1 MVLPLKE
8 SAGLR
13 IWCEASLGQYLWDT
27 LLEIVREL
35 GGMPVGWQAIRDRLY
50 HTTCICSP
58 AKRAKAPIS
67 ATRCP

>member
-1 MVLPLKE
+1 MTRVAGVSCMLLPLKD

-35 GGMPVGWQAIRDRLY
+35 GGMPVGWQAIRDRL
-50 HTTCICSP
+50 
-58 AKRAKAPIS
+58 
-67 ATRCP
+67 